1 MFASKKKLVAGLVM
15 MGTLVGLSPAALAAG
30 VEFQPASKIW
40 FEGDSTLHPYKA
52 ESKTWKIKATVTP
65 GKDVKI
71 ENLTDL
77 EVVIP
82 AKSLKSGDGA
92 LDSNMYKAMMAD
104 QHPNIKFV
112 MTNAKVTNTAGGAI
126 EVTADGTLTI
136 AGKEQTTKIVA
147 KGEVKGDTVKV
158 KGTKEIKM
166 SDFGV
171 KPPVLMFGAI
181 KVTDKL
187 TVKYDLVGKIVD

>member
-1 MFASKKKLVAGLVM
+1 MFASKKMIAGLVM
-15 MGTLVGLSPAALAAG
+15 VGTLVGLSPAALAAG
-30 VEFQPASKIW
+30 VEFQPSSKLW
-40 FEGDSTLHPYKA
+40 FEGESTLHPYKA
-52 ESKTWKIKATVTP
+52 TSKSWQIKATVTP

-71 ENLTDL
+71 EDLTSL

-92 LDSNMYKAMMAD
+92 LDNNMYNAMGAD
-104 QHPNIKFV
+104 KHPTIKFV
-112 MTNAKVTNTAGGAI
+112 MSNAKVTNSAGGEL

-147 KGEVKGDTVKV
+147 KGEVNGDTIKV
-158 KGTKEIKM
+158 KGSKEIKM

-181 KVTDKL
+181 KVTDKI
-187 TVKYDLVGKIVD
+187 TVKYDLVGKITN